1 MTSDLSSSVLTLD
14 AVAQDLLFRE
24 ARSANTFTA
33 EPVTDE
39 QLRAIYDLFK
49 WAPTSANTQ
58 PLRLLVVRTPEAKER
73 LLPHIYEMNRP
84 KAMAAPAV
92 VVLAAD
98 MEFHEN
104 IPRLLPFRPQ
114 MKDMFAD
121 PAVREPVGRFNASL
135 QAAYFILAVRAAG
148 LAAGPMAGF
157 DAAGVDAEFFAG
169 TPLRSILVVNIGKPG
184 EQAWFDRLPRLEYD
198 DVVTVA

>member
-14 AVAQDLLFRE
+14 AAAQDLLFRE
-24 ARSANTFTA
+24 ARSANTFTD

-49 WAPTSANTQ
+49 WAPTSANIQ
-58 PLRLLVVRTPEAKER
+58 PLRLLVVRTPEARER

-84 KAMAAPAV
+84 KSLAAPAV

-114 MKDMFAD
+114 MKDTFAD

-198 DVVTVA
+198 EVVTVA